1 MITPYGRYK
10 VDDTGFN
17 SGKGL
22 LMFQILN
29 GERRLVW
36 PDESREVEPE
46 LPLPPWDK
54 RPAG

>member
-1 MITPYGRYK
+1 
-10 VDDTGFN
+10 VDNTGFN

-22 LMFQILN
+22 LMFQIIN

-36 PDESREVEPE
+36 PDESREVEPK
-46 LPLPPWDK
+46 LPMPPWDK